1 MTLHATDGSVWR
13 SAHWNRPMR
22 PSACLALLLFAANL
36 GFAAEPPTPAE
47 ANAAATPAP
56 EAVPDKPRVTPSVP
70 ELIDNQQQIRAEIES
85 GKGKYR
91 GMPSRERK
99 DLYAHQDNLLGL
111 LEGKQSF
118 GELNENDKTEAFNEL
133 EWIKARL
140 TQAEDDRLVCEVI
153 RPSGSNLTKR
163 VCKSVKQL
171 RLESQ
176 NAREMLDTKGQ
187 CIIKE
192 ACSGRG

>member
-1 MTLHATDGSVWR
+1 
-13 SAHWNRPMR
+13 MR
-22 PSACLALLLFAANL
+22 TSACLLLLLVAVNVCV
-36 GFAAEPPTPAE
+36 AAEPPATADSAAPAALVATPTAE
-47 ANAAATPAP
+47 PAPAATPQ
-56 EAVPDKPRVTPSVP
+56 VSPSVP
-70 ELIDNQQQIRAEIES
+70 ELIDNQQQIRAEIET

-91 GMPSRERK
+91 GMPARERR
-99 DLYAHQDNLLGL
+99 DLYAHQDNLLSL

-118 GELNENDKTEAFNEL
+118 DELSEKDKTEAFNEL

-140 TQAEDDRLVCEVI
+140 TQAEDDRLVCEVV

-176 NAREMLDTKGQ
+176 QAQQMLDTKGQ
-187 CIIKE
+187 CIITKM
-192 ACSGRG
+192 CSSGGS

>member
-1 MTLHATDGSVWR
+1 MRTSV
-13 SAHWNRPMR
+13 
-22 PSACLALLLFAANL
+22 LLLLLVAVNVCA
-36 GFAAEPPTPAE
+36 AAEPPPAGSLAPTTAAEPPASAEPAPSVAE
-47 ANAAATPAP
+47 AKPAAN
-56 EAVPDKPRVTPSVP
+56 PRVSPTIP

-91 GMPSRERK
+91 GMPARERK
-99 DLYAHQDNLLGL
+99 DLYAHQDNLLSL

-118 GELNENDKTEAFNEL
+118 DELNEDDKIEAFNEL

-140 TQAEDDRLVCEVI
+140 TQAEEDRLVCEVV
-153 RPSGSNLTKR
+153 RASGSNLTRR

-176 NAREMLDTKGQ
+176 QAQQMLDTKGQ
-187 CIIKE
+187 CIITE
-192 ACSGRG
+192 MCGSGG